1 MPVEGRTHRPVIT
14 HEKCNQCK
22 VCRLFCPDLAI
33 TLSESE
39 GRIVIDLGYCKGCA
53 ICVEFCPREAI
64 EMELEQ

>member
-1 MPVEGRTHRPVIT
+1 
-14 HEKCNQCK
+14 
-22 VCRLFCPDLAI
+22 LFCPDLAI